1 MRKKSDLLN
10 TNNFSFDLT
19 KKKHAFFPNQKILHK
34 GIVYQQKGKLS
45 EAKKIFGSLIK
56 DFPDNFEINHYL
68 GSISAQLGQFDYAIE
83 LLTKALTIES
93 THAATYSNL
102 GNALCQ
108 LKKFE
113 KAIENYNVAI
123 QISPLD
129 PIFHFNI
136 GNALVEVKQYE
147 KAVESFNQAI
157 KLKPDYSGA
166 LFNRGDTLIKLNQLE
181 AAIES
186 FNSVIEIEPQSAIA
200 FFNKGNALLSLK
212 QFHLAAANFTMAI
225 SLRTDF
231 AEAYHNAGV
240 VMADLRQPDAAN
252 ISYLKA
258 LEINPNLDFL
268 FGTCLHNKMMLCDW
282 SHIAEGLNYY
292 ESAIA
297 EHKKISLPFAAV
309 TLLDNPSLQFKAA
322 KVFNDTK
329 YPRTNTLGKIKK
341 NKSNGK
347 IRVAYYSADFFKH
360 ATSYLIAQLFE
371 LHDKDKFEFYG
382 FSFGLN
388 IKDEMQTRVA
398 AAFNKFIDVST
409 KSSIEVAKLSRELKI
424 DIAVDLKGYTKDN
437 RTEIFALGCAPIQ
450 VNYLGYPGTMAS
462 DYIQYIIAD
471 KILIPENLQ
480 SSYSEKIVY
489 LPDSYQVNDSK
500 RKISSK
506 ILQKKDHGLPENGF
520 VFCCFNNN
528 YKITPEIFSIWM
540 KIIKSVDGSVLWLLE
555 DNPTASRNLIR
566 EAEIRGVEGK
576 RLVFGGRLEVEDH
589 LARHQL
595 ADLFLDTLPC
605 NAHTTASD
613 ALWAGLP
620 VLTCL
625 GNSFA
630 GRVAASL
637 LAALDLHELITHDLS
652 DYESLAIQLATQP
665 DKLQKIK
672 TELSTNKLKKPLFD
686 TKLFAKNIES
696 AYKLIYKRYE
706 DGLEP
711 DHIYVS
717 N

>member
-1 MRKKSDLLN
+1 MSKKSDL
-10 TNNFSFDLT
+10 F
-19 KKKHAFFPNQKILHK
+19 KKNSQVFFPDQKILRK
-34 GIVYQQKGKLS
+34 GILYQQKGKLL
-45 EAKKIFGSLIK
+45 EAKKIFDSLIK
-56 DFPDNFEINHYL
+56 DFPHSFEINHYL
-68 GSISAQLGQFDYAIE
+68 GSVSAQLGQFEYGIE
-83 LLTKALTIES
+83 LLSKAITLES
-93 THAATYSNL
+93 THSATYSNL

-108 LKKFE
+108 LKQFE
-113 KAIENYNVAI
+113 KAIENYSKAI

-129 PIFHFNI
+129 PIFHFNM
-136 GNALVEVKQYE
+136 GNALVEVKRYE
-147 KAVESFNQAI
+147 DALESFSKAI
-157 KLKPDYSGA
+157 DLKPDYSGA

-186 FNSVIEIEPQSAIA
+186 FNAVIEIEPQSAIA

-212 QFHLAAANFTMAI
+212 QFHAAAANFTMAI
-225 SLRTDF
+225 SLRPDF

-282 SHIAEGLNYY
+282 SHLAEGLNYY

-297 EHKKISLPFAAV
+297 DHKKISLPFAAV
-309 TLLDNPSLQFKAA
+309 TLLDNPNLQFKAA

-329 YPRTNTLGKIKK
+329 YPRTKTLGEIKK
-341 NKSNGK
+341 NKSDGK

-371 LHDKDKFEFYG
+371 LHDKDSFEFYG

-398 AAFNKFIDVST
+398 AAFTKFIDVST

-424 DIAVDLKGYTKDN
+424 DIAIDLKGYTKDN

-471 KILIPENLQ
+471 KILVPENLQ
-480 SSYSEKIVY
+480 SFYSEKIVY
-489 LPDSYQVNDSK
+489 LPNSYQVNDSK
-500 RKISSK
+500 RKIASK
-506 ILQKKDHGLPENGF
+506 ILNKKDFGLPEDGF
-520 VFCCFNNN
+520 IFCCFNNN
-528 YKITPEIFSIWM
+528 YKITPEVFNTWM
-540 KIIKSVDGSVLWLLE
+540 RIIKSVDGSVLWLLE

-566 EAEIRGVEGK
+566 EAEARGVSGE
-576 RLVFGGRLEVEDH
+576 RLIFGGRLEVDDH

-613 ALWAGLP
+613 ALWTGLP

-637 LAALDLHELITHDLS
+637 LAALDLQGLITNDLS
-652 DYESLAIQLATQP
+652 DYEELAIKLATQP
-665 DKLQKIK
+665 DMLQKIK
-672 TELSTNKLKKPLFD
+672 TELNANKLKKPLFD
-686 TKLFAKNIES
+686 TKLFAKEIET
-696 AYKLIYKRYE
+696 AYKLIYKRHQE
-706 DGLEP
+706 GLEP
-711 DHIYVS
+711 DHIYVAS
-717 N
+717 GLPKEHS

>member
-1 MRKKSDLLN
+1 MSKKSDLFRKYDQV
-10 TNNFSFDLT
+10 FSPD
-19 KKKHAFFPNQKILHK
+19 KKLLRK
-34 GIVYQQKGKLS
+34 GIHYQQKGKLF
-45 EAKKIFGSLIK
+45 EAQKIFESLIK
-56 DFPDNFEINHYL
+56 DFPHSFEINHYL
-68 GSISAQLGQFDYAIE
+68 GSVSAQLGQFEYGIE
-83 LLTKALTIES
+83 LLIKAIALES

-108 LKKFE
+108 LKQFE
-113 KAIENYNVAI
+113 RAIENYKKAI

-129 PIFHFNI
+129 PVFHFNM
-136 GNALVEVKQYE
+136 GNALVEVKRYE
-147 KAVESFNQAI
+147 DALESYNKAINF
-157 KLKPDYSGA
+157 KPDYSGA

-186 FNSVIEIEPQSAIA
+186 FNSVIEIEPQSAVA

-212 QFHLAAANFTMAI
+212 QFHAAAANFTMAI
-225 SLRTDF
+225 SIRPDF

-282 SHIAEGLNYY
+282 SHLAEGLNYY
-292 ESAIA
+292 ESAILD
-297 EHKKISLPFAAV
+297 HKKISLPFAAV
-309 TLLDNPSLQFKAA
+309 TLLDNPNLQFQVA
-322 KVFNDTK
+322 KIFNNTK
-329 YPRTNTLGKIKK
+329 YPRTNTLGEIKKIK
-341 NKSNGK
+341 SDGK
-347 IRVAYYSADFFKH
+347 IRIAYYSADFFKH
-360 ATSYLIAQLFE
+360 ATSYLIVQLFE
-371 LHDKDKFEFYG
+371 LHDKHNFEFYG
-382 FSFGLN
+382 FSFGLD

-398 AAFNKFIDVST
+398 AAFTKFIDVST
-409 KSSIEVAKLSRELKI
+409 KSSIEVAKLSRQLKI
-424 DIAVDLKGYTKDN
+424 DIAIDLKGYTKDN

-480 SSYSEKIVY
+480 SFYSEKIVY
-489 LPDSYQVNDSK
+489 LPNSYQVNDSN

-506 ILQKKDHGLPENGF
+506 ILNKKDFGLPEDGF
-520 VFCCFNNN
+520 IFCCFNNN
-528 YKITPEIFSIWM
+528 YKITPEIFNIWM
-540 KIIKSVDGSVLWLLE
+540 RIIKSVDGSVLWLLE

-566 EAEIRGVEGK
+566 EAEVRGVSGE
-576 RLVFGGRLEVEDH
+576 RLIFGGRVEVEEH
-589 LARHQL
+589 LARQQL

-620 VLTCL
+620 VLTCV

-637 LAALDLHELITHDLS
+637 LAALDLQELITYDLR
-652 DYESLAIQLATQP
+652 DYEELAIRLATQS
-665 DKLQKIK
+665 DKLLNIK
-672 TELSTNKLKKPLFD
+672 NELNTNKLKKPLFD
-686 TKLFAKNIES
+686 TKLFANDIET
-696 AYKLIYKRYE
+696 AFKLIYKRYQE
-706 DGLEP
+706 GLEP
-711 DHIYVS
+711 DHIYVAS
-717 N
+717 